1 MRKLPVVRKPSRAL
15 SKPSGKY
22 SGQYLARTPP
32 PRPAGGRGPSGA
44 RRQRLVAL
52 ACSFGLVASLLAVAQ
67 VAGASVAP
75 APPLG
80 PGLVV
85 GRRAL
90 GPVSKYLFGANL
102 LWAYDA
108 EGAFDQ
114 WADQWYPGFVAL
126 LRRLGVSALRYPAG
140 TTSDSFDWLRA
151 IGPQEDRLPNEP
163 YGMQAAKLSSV
174 CCVLDS
180 PVPSVV
186 GPDEFGELL
195 DETGAVGNIVVNFAT
210 GSLQEAAAFAA
221 YMAAPLGGPASNPD
235 QPGYWADLRAAN
247 GHPAPYDV
255 RYFEVGNEQSF
266 PGQYG
271 WRSGALVSF
280 GPHSPPCPP
289 GEVATCLYAF
299 GGTTSFTREA
309 VGTFAD
315 ELPAASYSTG
325 APNQVFYV
333 YFPPV
338 VPASATVYVAGQP
351 WAQVR
356 SFAGLGPNAKVYT
369 LDPTTGAITFGNGT
383 HGEIPPAGDLITA
396 SYESGPHAGFVE
408 FYKAMKAMGPAAQ
421 ICEAE
426 EANTAFLQLMG
437 RSFPYD
443 CIELHLYARPSD
455 VKAPIV
461 AYQQRLMA
469 YPLREAATLAKL
481 QREAFAYS
489 GRHVP
494 VVVTEYGQLV
504 RPMPAADPQFNL
516 SLDEGLLVAAQLMEW
531 ASHGVGLAEKYLA
544 VSSPLGHPELTTGL
558 SIDSA
563 MVAGARGRFVAEPS
577 GLALGLLSHLAGSEL
592 LATSVVGP
600 NEMAPKSPE
609 LWALAAVSP
618 RGLIELA
625 VENAN
630 PLRSLR
636 VLIDLAGWRH
646 HRAVRASVLDGPTS
660 LAYNTLNWPN
670 LVSVK
675 SFSRSVNQGPFW
687 WRFPAHSLT
696 LLALRPK
703 GLLGP
708 IFVGLT
714 RHSQPPL

>member
-1 MRKLPVVRKPSRAL
+1 
-15 SKPSGKY
+15 
-22 SGQYLARTPP
+22 
-32 PRPAGGRGPSGA
+32 
-44 RRQRLVAL
+44 
-52 ACSFGLVASLLAVAQ
+52 
-67 VAGASVAP
+67 VAP

-114 WADQWYPGFVAL
+114 RADQWYPGFVAL

-299 GGTTSFTREA
+299 GGTTRFSEQF
-309 VGTFAD
+309 VGRFAD
-315 ELPAASYSTG
+315 ELPAASYSDGT
-325 APNQVFYV
+325 PNQVFYV

-338 VPASATVYVAGQP
+338 VPKSATVYVDGEP
-351 WAQVR
+351 WREVA
-356 SFAGLGPNAKVYT
+356 SFAGAGPSSHVFVLN
-369 LDPTTGAITFGNGT
+369 PSTGAIRFGDGANGAV
-383 HGEIPPAGDLITA
+383 PPAGDLVTA
-396 SYESGPHAGFVE
+396 SYDSGPHGGFVE
-408 FYKAMKAMGPAAQ
+408 FYRAIKAMDPAAQ
-421 ICEAE
+421 ICESE
-426 EANTAFLQLMG
+426 ESDAAFLRLMG

-443 CIELHLYARPSD
+443 CIELHLYARPPD
-455 VKAPIV
+455 IGAPITS
-461 AYQQRLMA
+461 YERSLMA
-469 YPLREAATLAKL
+469 YPGKEAATLAKL
-481 QREAFAYS
+481 QAEAFAYS

-504 RPMPAADPQFNL
+504 EPMPVADPQFNL

-531 ASHGVGLAEKYLA
+531 ARHGVGLAEKYLA
-544 VSSPLGHPELTTGL
+544 VSSPFRRPGLTAGL

-563 MVAGARGRFVAEPS
+563 MIAGAGGRFVAEPT
-577 GLALGLLSHLAGSEL
+577 GLAIELLSHLAGAEL
-592 LATSVVGP
+592 LDSAVIGQR
-600 NEMAPKSPE
+600 EMAPGSPE
-609 LWALAAVSP
+609 LWTLAAVSP
-618 RGLIELA
+618 RGQIQLA
-625 VENAN
+625 VENAS
-630 PLRSLR
+630 PTEASRAL
-636 VLIDLAGWRH
+636 VDLAGWH
-646 HRAVRASVLDGPTS
+646 HGTRATALVLDGPTS
-660 LAYNTLNWPN
+660 LAYNTPTWPD
-670 LVSVK
+670 LVTLKRYTSTVGA
-675 SFSRSVNQGPFW
+675 GPFW

-696 LLALRPK
+696 LLTLRPT

-708 IFVGLT
+708 K
-714 RHSQPPL
+714 P